1 MGKKKPHRAF
11 DGVKFFLIMS
21 DEELDMVAGGTKQE
35 LQELYSAM
43 ASDRIICKLKIVLE
57 AKKSPSAHSR
67 RVFSLTARK
76 IIAKIA
82 LEAIKMTETINI
94 TVDSED
100 LKEFKEK
107 TGMTLLDCMKILMNS
122 IKYGGKLELDPFWSD
137 ENISELKRR
146 IKNGKMERH
155 ELIEVD

>member
-1 MGKKKPHRAF
+1 
-11 DGVKFFLIMS
+11 
-21 DEELDMVAGGTKQE
+21 
-35 LQELYSAM
+35 
-43 ASDRIICKLKIVLE
+43 
-57 AKKSPSAHSR
+57 
-67 RVFSLTARK
+67 
-76 IIAKIA
+76 
-82 LEAIKMTETINI
+82 MTETINI

-122 IKYGGKLELDPFWSD
+122 IKYGGKLELDTFWSD

>member
-1 MGKKKPHRAF
+1 MTEQN
-11 DGVKFFLIMS
+11 FF
-21 DEELDMVAGGTKQE
+21 
-35 LQELYSAM
+35 
-43 ASDRIICKLKIVLE
+43 
-57 AKKSPSAHSR
+57 AKVCSE
-67 RVFSLTARK
+67 V
-76 IIAKIA
+76 
-82 LEAIKMTETINI
+82 IKMTETINI

>member
-1 MGKKKPHRAF
+1 LTEQN
-11 DGVKFFLIMS
+11 FF
-21 DEELDMVAGGTKQE
+21 
-35 LQELYSAM
+35 
-43 ASDRIICKLKIVLE
+43 
-57 AKKSPSAHSR
+57 AKVCSE
-67 RVFSLTARK
+67 V
-76 IIAKIA
+76 
-82 LEAIKMTETINI
+82 IKMTETINI